1 MRGRLLCLNP
11 RLIRAGLRSSL
22 LATLPLS
29 ILYNNN
35 YYYIIY
41 CIPYLILALP
51 NRFAHTPPPLS
62 LILLFPEPTVVQ
74 VLFKGSSVVLLLLL
88 TPTTLFSP

>member
-1 MRGRLLCLNP
+1 M
-11 RLIRAGLRSSL
+11 

-62 LILLFPEPTVVQ
+62 LILLFPDPTVVQ
-74 VLFKGSSVVLLLLL
+74 VLFKDSSVVLLLLL
-88 TPTTLFSP
+88 RLTTLFSP